1 MANVR
6 FIETTK
12 TAYDAIKSDDS
23 AIDLSAIYFLTDT
36 GQIYKGRTLMTDQEV
51 VEGLNNKE
59 DLAFKGTLEEWNE
72 LTTEEKN
79 AYNTAFV
86 SEDVGSGISI
96 TDNVESGNLNPVTSN
111 AVYEEINKIR
121 NTQIVIGTSRTVSV
135 LRNTAQRWSA
145 NLPLPTIPEGKKV
158 LRWFAVVRSQAT
170 DTNGCATIGY
180 MGSSGMNGIPNSII
194 TVPDNDGTM
203 EIAFAAEIF

>member
-1 MANVR
+1 MGDNYLNYDGLGHYNDKLEDKYQIKE
-6 FIETTK
+6 FIG
-12 TAYDAIKSDDS
+12 TAAQWE
-23 AIDLSAIYFLTDT
+23 A
-36 GQIYKGRTLMTDQEV
+36 
-51 VEGLNNKE
+51 
-59 DLAFKGTLEEWNE
+59 
-72 LTTEEKN
+72 LTTEQKN
-79 AYNTAFV
+79 AYDTAHI
-86 SEDVGSGISI
+86 SGGDLGSLAVI
-96 TDNVESGNLNPVTSN
+96 TDEVASGNMNPVTSN